1 MDCRRR
7 GAWHKALAAAAV
19 LAGSVLMSSCCQP
32 VIVGQTSKTACEF
45 VGPLAFLE
53 EAADKDSKTS
63 LVDLPGVDLRA
74 PEAATTPSSNC
85 PAANFLQ
92 GGIMPLATSSLVAGI
107 QRQPD
112 GSFTGW
118 EYDAFA
124 PFSFVESTPVIFSCS
139 ASGAPTFKN
148 PPGWTPLKNQLGVT
162 SRPVLAAD
170 LLGNGTPVGL
180 AIVPAGFMAGGI
192 FVGQPATTSLLVA
205 IPNSNGTRKSLTF
218 YSVPSGAQSILTGD
232 FNKDGKLDVVV
243 IGSSNSDGI
252 AVYLGKGDGTL
263 QSPNFFSGHEATI
276 QAVAYDF
283 NGDGTLDLAVVNGL
297 SNDVSILLGKGDGT
311 FAAAANYPAGVTG
324 AGQIVVGDFNG
335 DGHEDL
341 AVSGASSI
349 SVLLNSGHG
358 TFGAAINTPGA
369 FNYIT
374 GLAAGDFNNDHKLD
388 LAVTDSGGGTLA
400 IFLGDGAGKFP
411 TEHDYLAGSEPLG
424 LFAMDLDGDGNL
436 DVVIASGHPD
446 LLIPNENSQFIVAF
460 LGNGDGTLIGPPAYH
475 AGSSPNAIAV
485 ADFNGDGHPD
495 IASAAGQLTSGG
507 QLWIGLAGQLPVSI
521 NLGSSVSASGVA
533 AADVNGDGK
542 PDIVVGDANGSGV
555 YVLLG
560 KGDGTFQAPVKYS
573 TGGAVNSVTIADFNG
588 DGKPDIA
595 FCGYTNALPPV
606 GAAGILFGNGD
617 GSFQA
622 VSALTGFGS
631 APGSLAVGDF
641 NNDGKPDLA
650 IVDQG
655 YRNLTGGVNVY
666 LNKGGGT
673 FQTPASYTVG
683 QYPVYIAAANV
694 NGGQVSDLLVSTQD
708 PNYNTN
714 SQWDVAVLLANG
726 DGTFKSPS
734 YLATQTNP
742 NAIAIADLNGDGKP
756 DLAIGHCCDGSSIT
770 YLLGN
775 GDGTF
780 QAEAAVPTQVEATAL
795 VAANLTGKK
804 GADLIA
810 GIGLRV
816 GYVSV
821 FANLLNLEAAVGT
834 PAITSVANAASGA
847 PVIAPNTWVEIN
859 GSNLAP
865 PGDSRIWAASDFVG
879 GQLPTNLDGVSV
891 TVNGVPAYV
900 YYISPTQVNVLTPP
914 GALAG
919 SVDVALTNRGLPS
932 SAFSVDAKAE
942 SPAFFLFSG
951 GPYVAATHAN
961 GGLIGPATLYPGAS
975 TPAAPGE
982 TITIYANGFGVT
994 SVPVKAGAETQSGSL
1009 SPLPALTI
1017 GGMEETVKFAG
1028 LVAPGEFQF
1037 NVVVPAGLTA
1047 GDHPITA
1054 SYAGLSTQSG
1064 TLLTIK

>member
-1 MDCRRR
+1 MDSRRR
-7 GAWHKALAAAAV
+7 GAWHKTLAGAAV

-32 VIVGQTSKTACEF
+32 VINGQTSKTECEF
-45 VGPLAFLE
+45 VGPLAYLE
-53 EAADKDSKTS
+53 DAADKDTKTS
-63 LVDLPGVDLRA
+63 LVDLPGENLRA
-74 PEAATTPSSNC
+74 PEAAATPSSNC

-92 GGIMPLATSSLVAGI
+92 GGIMPLATGSLVAGI

-124 PFSFVESTPVIFSCS
+124 PFSFVNSTPVIFNCT

-192 FVGQPATTSLLVA
+192 FVGQPATGGLLVA
-205 IPNSNGTRKSLTF
+205 IPNSNGSAKSLTF
-218 YSVPSGAQSILTGD
+218 YSSPSGAQSILTGD
-232 FNKDGKLDVVV
+232 FNNDGKLDVVV
-243 IGSSNSDGI
+243 IGFSNSNGI

-263 QSPNFFSGHEATI
+263 QSPKFFSGHEATI

-283 NGDGTLDLAVVNGL
+283 NGDGKLDLAVVNGL
-297 SNDVSILLGKGDGT
+297 SNDVSILLGAGDGT
-311 FAAAANYPAGVTG
+311 FAAAVNYPAGVTG
-324 AGQIVVGDFNG
+324 AGQIVAGDFNG

-349 SVLLNSGHG
+349 SVLLNNGNG
-358 TFGAAINTPGA
+358 TFGAAINTLGA
-369 FNYIT
+369 FNYIN
-374 GLAAGDFNNDHKLD
+374 GLAAGDFNKDGKLD
-388 LAVTDSGGGTLA
+388 LALTAGGTVA

-411 TEHDYLAGSEPLG
+411 TEHDYAAGAQPLG

-446 LLIPNENSQFIVAF
+446 LLVPNEASQSIVAF

-560 KGDGTFQAPVKYS
+560 NGDGTFQAPVNYA
-573 TGGAVNSVTIADFNG
+573 TGGAVNSLAIADFNG
-588 DGKPDIA
+588 DGKPDIV

-606 GAAGILFGNGD
+606 GAAGILFGNGN
-617 GSFQA
+617 GTFQP

-655 YRNLTGGVNVY
+655 YRSLTGGVNVY

-673 FQTPASYTVG
+673 FQTPASYSVG
-683 QYPVYIAAANV
+683 QYPVFIAAADV
-694 NGGQVSDLLVSTQD
+694 SGGKAPDLIVSTQN

-714 SQWDVAVLLANG
+714 SQWDVAVLSANS

-756 DLAIGHCCDGSSIT
+756 DLAIGHCCAGSSIT
-770 YLLGN
+770 YMLGN

-795 VAANLTGKK
+795 AAANLTGKK

-810 GIGLRV
+810 GIGLSV

-821 FANLLNLEAAVGT
+821 FPNLLNLGAANG
-834 PAITSVANAASGA
+834 PDITSVANAASGA

-865 PGDSRIWAASDFVG
+865 PGDSRIWAGSDFVG

-914 GALAG
+914 GAFAG
-919 SVDVALTNRGLPS
+919 SVDVALTNGGLPS
-932 SAFSVDAKAE
+932 SAFSVNAQAE
-942 SPAFFLFSG
+942 SPAFFLFNG

-961 GGLIGPATLYPGAS
+961 AGLIGPTTLYPGAS

-994 SVPVKAGAETQSGSL
+994 SVPVTAGAETQSGTL

-1017 GGMEETVKFAG
+1017 GGMAATVTFAG